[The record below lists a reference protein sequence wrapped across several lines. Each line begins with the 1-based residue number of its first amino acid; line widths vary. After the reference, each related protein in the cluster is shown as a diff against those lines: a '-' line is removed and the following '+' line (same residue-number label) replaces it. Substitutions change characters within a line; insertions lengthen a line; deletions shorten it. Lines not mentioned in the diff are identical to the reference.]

1 MVPENQS
8 FQSAPMGARVIWS
21 TVAAGLITL
30 AVPTFTLVA
39 LSAGPHHQ
47 AALRSGSWKA
57 VTALLPIFLMVPSFF
72 WQRSKASHFRV
83 EENVLVL
90 GSKRY
95 PLAGLV
101 EVTRDREVLHRARKI
116 WGNGG
121 LGAIRGR
128 FKSKRIGKFDAFLT
142 DTDHAVVLRWPDKTV
157 AVSPADPEFF
167 ILIARSAAGLR

>member
-1 MVPENQS
+1 
-8 FQSAPMGARVIWS
+8 
-21 TVAAGLITL
+21 
-30 AVPTFTLVA
+30 
-39 LSAGPHHQ
+39 
-47 AALRSGSWKA
+47 
-57 VTALLPIFLMVPSFF
+57 
-72 WQRSKASHFRV
+72 
-83 EENVLVL
+83 
-90 GSKRY
+90 
-95 PLAGLV
+95 
-101 EVTRDREVLHRARKI
+101 VTRDREVLHRARKI

>member
-90 GSKRY
+90 GSKR
-95 PLAGLV
+95 
-101 EVTRDREVLHRARKI
+101 KI
-116 WGNGG
+116 GGNGG